1 MLIVVC
7 GLSKSGKSNL
17 INAANEEGLDVPAV
31 KASELLSLSG
41 RPIQALTA
49 SEALGNQPELMHL
62 LAEYVRAS
70 RHTILD
76 GHLLIET
83 VEGPQLVPEAKLIA
97 VGLLGIVTVTA
108 PPQTI
113 ASRRLE
119 TAFTTDPQDIHEL
132 GLIENIQA
140 RRMARI
146 ASIPFFEVSHLDVRV
161 FTKAVH
167 ECLRKADAASR

>member
-7 GLSKSGKSNL
+7 GLSKSGKSSL
-17 INAANEEGLDVPAV
+17 IKAAVAEGLDVPIV
-31 KASELLSLSG
+31 KASQLLGSSG
-41 RPIQALTA
+41 RPTQALTA
-49 SEALGNQPELMHL
+49 SDALGNQPELMQL
-62 LAEYVRAS
+62 LVEYVRGNKS
-70 RHTILD
+70 TVLD

-83 VEGPQLVPEAKLIA
+83 LDGPQLVPEAYLTA
-97 VGLLGIVTVTA
+97 VGLVGIVAVTA

-119 TAFTTDPQDIHEL
+119 TAFTTDPQEIGEL

-146 ASIPFFEVSHLDVRV
+146 ANIPFFEVGHLDVRA
-161 FTKAVH
+161 FTKAVS
-167 ECLRKADAASR
+167 ECLKKADAASH